1 MMNEIELPVFL
12 GICQSAL
19 IRGEGVSQD
28 FYGVSDLLLLPF
40 FPQSL
45 KGTFLLLGIH
55 KTLMAKPIRIL
66 IRSKENPDQKGQSD
80 LHIELTTGDRQQV
93 RINGFSDYDSVKG
106 TWLLLYPGMQY
117 KLAPIPCPPIF
128 VTKPCEIEVVA
139 ELENRESQIGAF
151 RCEFCPTPPISPEE
165 RSAIMSRTGAVGVM
179 WFGLQC
185 KKCQERV
192 EYYLPLDQK
201 SRASHNAKGGIFL
214 LTAPD
219 EWNCKCGAAKI
230 PLIYL
235 KKGLHEIF
243 RRAIVERGKK
253 ELRFVPLYQR
263 GAIAAIKAKYQK
275 MLVDNADDEESVQ
288 KFIESNPILW
298 NFLAPVRIW
307 KKPSIVTKYKADF
320 GILTTSKILYFVE
333 IEKPGTRLVIKS
345 GGVSARLQAGLDQ
358 IRDWQIE
365 VEQHR
370 ATVLDG
376 LGLIQRDIHD
386 IRYILIAGMASETSS
401 SGITKIK
408 RMKDPCSV
416 FCFDELA
423 SFLHCTEMALLNI

>member
-1 MMNEIELPVFL
+1 MKSEIELPVFL
-12 GICQSAL
+12 GVCESAL
-19 IRGEGVSQD
+19 IKGDGVSQD
-28 FYGVSDLLLLPF
+28 FYGVSDLLAMPF

-45 KGTFLLLGIH
+45 KGALLLLGFPQ
-55 KTLMAKPIRIL
+55 TLIDKPVRIIIRNE
-66 IRSKENPDQKGQSD
+66 ENPAEKAWSD
-80 LHIELTTGDRQQV
+80 LHTKLTRGDRQKV
-93 RINGFSDYDSVKG
+93 RINGFEKHSSPEG
-106 TWLLLYPGMQY
+106 TWLLLYPGMPY
-117 KLAPIPCPPIF
+117 KLVPIPCPPLF
-128 VTKPCEIEVVA
+128 VTKPCGIEVIA
-139 ELENRESQIGAF
+139 ELENGDSQIGVF
-151 RCEFCPTPPISPEE
+151 RCEFCPSPPISPEE
-165 RSAIMSRTGAVGVM
+165 RSAIMSRTSAVAVM

-201 SRASHNAKGGIFL
+201 SRASNDAKGGIFL

-235 KKGLHEIF
+235 KQGLHEIF
-243 RRAIVERGKK
+243 RRASVERGKK

-275 MLVDNADDEESVQ
+275 ILVDNADDEELVQ
-288 KFIESNPILW
+288 RFIEANPILW

-333 IEKPGTRLVIKS
+333 IEKPGTRLVIKN

-365 VEQHR
+365 IEKHR
-370 ATVLDG
+370 AAVLDG

-386 IRYILIAGMASETSS
+386 IRYILIAGMANKTSPI
-401 SGITKIK
+401 GITKIK
-408 RMKDPCSV
+408 RIKDPCSV